1 MQTPPLQARVR
12 GLRSCAVAALLAGV
26 AALAAPALA
35 HDFWIQPK
43 AFRVAPGGAVPLSLQ
58 VGHGTERERSA
69 MPQQRIVRLE
79 AVAPGGSRIDLRQ
92 SLHMGKAQGDASVRF
107 AKPGLYV
114 LAMTTDDT
122 AISRLPAAKFN
133 EYLAEEG
140 LTPAAAFRKKLGRT
154 RAEGVERYGR
164 RTKTLVQVGAPDGK
178 PQPHVTKPVG
188 LTLEL
193 VPETNPYA
201 VPRPARLPVRVY
213 YQGKPL
219 AGALVKRI
227 NLDQGASP
235 VESVRTD
242 AAGRV
247 VFKTPAQGRWLLAV
261 AWTRPLIGGRE
272 DFETVFSSLT
282 FGYPTPAARRH
293 SH

>member
-1 MQTPPLQARVR
+1 MLRPTSRALWL
-12 GLRSCAVAALLAGV
+12 GLCIAT
-26 AALAAPALA
+26 APALA

-79 AVAPGGSRIDLRQ
+79 AVGPGGTRTDLRPR
-92 SLHMGKAQGDASVRF
+92 LHLGKAQGDASVSF
-107 AKPGLYV
+107 AKPGLYLV
-114 LAMTTDDT
+114 AMTTDDT

-133 EYLAEEG
+133 AYLAEEG
-140 LTPAAAFRKKLGRT
+140 LTPAVALRRKLGRT
-154 RAEGVERYGR
+154 GAEGVERYGR

-178 PQPHVTKPVG
+178 PQPHVTTPVG

-193 VPETNPYA
+193 VPEVNPYA
-201 VPRPARLPVRVY
+201 SPRPARLPVRVY

-227 NLDQGASP
+227 DLDHDAKPAETQ
-235 VESVRTD
+235 RTD

-247 VFKTPAQGRWLLAV
+247 TFKTPTRGRWLLAV
-261 AWTRPLIGGRE
+261 AWTRPLVGARE

-282 FGYPTPAARRH
+282 FGYPAPARRH